1 MFFIYFFEPFRPTDV
16 STYHTPMG
24 PTSAASSSAS
34 SVSGRTPR
42 PDFLD
47 LSSSLVKKQRFMFT
61 PPTERPP
68 TSFVEER
75 QSGDGR
81 PAPVDAADAAES
93 LLPHADADHLTPLDD
108 DDDGGDVDD
117 ADATMTDGE
126 FVSFHSP
133 SIMERYAPQVDPFG
147 GNFFVK
153 KKQKKTL
160 ESTSN
165 SLRSTQGLSDRDLSL
180 KFPSTTSTSTSVANG
195 KEGLVKWKGIVLTPD
210 DEFAEEAH
218 LGLVRS
224 VYFFFFII
232 FF

>member
-1 MFFIYFFEPFRPTDV
+1 M
-16 STYHTPMG
+16 
-24 PTSAASSSAS
+24 
-34 SVSGRTPR
+34 
-42 PDFLD
+42 
-47 LSSSLVKKQRFMFT
+47 
-61 PPTERPP
+61 
-68 TSFVEER
+68 
-75 QSGDGR
+75 
-81 PAPVDAADAAES
+81 
-93 LLPHADADHLTPLDD
+93 
-108 DDDGGDVDD
+108 
-117 ADATMTDGE
+117 
-126 FVSFHSP
+126 
-133 SIMERYAPQVDPFG
+133 
-147 GNFFVK
+147 
-153 KKQKKTL
+153 